1 MVLGIQATNYLC
13 MTSWS
18 WIMIPDYLFKEA
30 ATSGPLQDYGYVL
43 ISRSLPRRWY
53 HHHFTFKHRRRRCQG
68 GGEGKI
74 MEWGALT
81 RRSLTSHETSEG
93 GLVRDIKVIM
103 FGYLDILWWTILTMI
118 GILATMM
125 SWPNFNFGDFT
136 QPKNCEISNSVNS
149 KAHSKESST
158 ACKVTIIP
166 TCNCYECILA
176 CGSQTRV
183 LIVWR
188 LKCAAETYRSKSLF

>member
-1 MVLGIQATNYLC
+1 MSCLEEGITSVRDVIIGKLIVTIIFKIISAAGSSGKANCLINHTLIMVLGIQATNYLC

-81 RRSLTSHETSEG
+81 RRSLTSQETSEG

-103 FGYLDILWWTILTMI
+103 FGYLDILWWSGPYWQL
-118 GILATMM
+118 LLY
-125 SWPNFNFGDFT
+125 WPPWWVDPT
-136 QPKNCEISNSVNS
+136 Q
-149 KAHSKESST
+149 
-158 ACKVTIIP
+158 
-166 TCNCYECILA
+166 L
-176 CGSQTRV
+176 
-183 LIVWR
+183 
-188 LKCAAETYRSKSLF
+188 